1 MAQALGFPPPP
12 GLQSQLP
19 THADSWKQCLWVRQ
33 QGSCHFLGDLD
44 CMPIPS
50 FQPQPLQI
58 FGVWI
63 NRWEHLQINFWKCHH
78 WVSSYFKTVARTSFF
93 TYKLSI
99 LKEKLCMM
107 VILVI
112 QLPNNPNTLL
122 PYLSPIKK
130 PENVKKTLGSLTMN
144 FYSVETRNTSPSTKL
159 RLELALPPSAIKV
172 VLYFPCLNIFQK
184 GLLRCSNYTVS

>member
-1 MAQALGFPPPP
+1 MILARLGYSPSSGSCPSFPASWLWKAVLMAQALGFPPPP

-112 QLPNNPNTLL
+112 QLPNNANTLL
-122 PYLSPIKK
+122 PYLSPIK
-130 PENVKKTLGSLTMN
+130 NLKTLKRHWE
-144 FYSVETRNTSPSTKL
+144 VWPWTST
-159 RLELALPPSAIKV
+159 
-172 VLYFPCLNIFQK
+172 Q
-184 GLLRCSNYTVS
+184 